1 MRALVFPALGMGSLG
16 LPSRASQFSMMEGLG
31 GDPLPQAS
39 PPHQGCPGFR
49 YELRC
54 IIWETA
60 QVDLKNITL
69 SNEMISDIYVKG

>member
-1 MRALVFPALGMGSLG
+1 MT
-16 LPSRASQFSMMEGLG
+16 EGLE
-31 GDPLPQAS
+31 GDPPLPQAS
-39 PPHQGCPGFR
+39 SPHQDCPGFR

-69 SNEMISDIYVKG
+69 SNEMMSDIYVKG

>member
-1 MRALVFPALGMGSLG
+1 MTP
-16 LPSRASQFSMMEGLG
+16 
-31 GDPLPQAS
+31 PLPQAS
-39 PPHQGCPGFR
+39 SPHQDCPGFR

-69 SNEMISDIYVKG
+69 SNEMMSDIYVKG

>member
-1 MRALVFPALGMGSLG
+1 
-16 LPSRASQFSMMEGLG
+16 MMEGLE